1 MQNTWDASMS
11 ASNFPSQSHLY
22 DLGMVKRL
30 WSIQNS
36 MHLIDKAQIEEKRLE
51 TANWLVI
58 KKQYQDIWKF
68 KSV

>member
-1 MQNTWDASMS
+1 MN
-11 ASNFPSQSHLY
+11 
-22 DLGMVKRL
+22 
-30 WSIQNS
+30 
-36 MHLIDKAQIEEKRLE
+36 LIDKAQIEEKRLE

>member
-1 MQNTWDASMS
+1 MS

-58 KKQYQDIWKF
+58 KKQYQDI
-68 KSV
+68 